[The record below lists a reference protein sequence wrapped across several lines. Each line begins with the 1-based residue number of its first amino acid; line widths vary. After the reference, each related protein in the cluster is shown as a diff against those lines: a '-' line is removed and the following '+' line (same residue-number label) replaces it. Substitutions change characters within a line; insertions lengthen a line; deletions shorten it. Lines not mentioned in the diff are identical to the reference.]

1 MIAHCNNFPRRKTT
15 TTGPT
20 LWSRCGWW
28 GTSCA
33 TPLTS
38 CTASTS
44 PTLTSSQRT
53 SSSWTLTTIQFTTPK
68 RWVSLYTKPIVWLL
82 IDVKMKLLFKCSY
95 VGWWCLLCKIISPI
109 IFSAMLFFFVAVRY
123 FGWTCTIFSIFPH
136 LLKSYSY
143 VFHPLNLE
151 CNSKLLVIA
160 ELY

>member
-82 IDVKMKLLFKCSY
+82 IVVKMKLLFKCSY

-109 IFSAMLFFFVAVRY
+109 IFSAMLFFCGSAVLWMNLHNIFY
-123 FGWTCTIFSIFPH
+123 ICTFI
-136 LLKSYSY
+136 K
-143 VFHPLNLE
+143 
-151 CNSKLLVIA
+151 
-160 ELY
+160 ELFLCLPST